1 MHSLN
6 DEHRN
11 RLESIPLYF
20 PLEISS
26 KTLKMDGGGWANV
39 WLEDKI
45 VTEFVPA
52 RVPAGIDA
60 MGQSSL
66 NELIAKER
74 SIYKGVGRVPTVAQ

>member
-1 MHSLN
+1 
-6 DEHRN
+6 
-11 RLESIPLYF
+11 
-20 PLEISS
+20 
-26 KTLKMDGGGWANV
+26 MDGGGWANV